1 MLLRIFLAM
10 IAAGLLVPARFLL
23 PGAVAKV
30 AAQETKTREQKS
42 SSKFAKEIA
51 ALVAT
56 QEKSW
61 NKGNLEE
68 FLTSYARSKQ
78 VTYVSNGSVTRGY
91 DAIRERYVQR
101 YGNNRASMGQLT
113 LTELETTDLGD
124 KHVLCIGKFTLV
136 HHSHVPIY
144 GRFSL
149 IFAKGKDGW
158 KIIYD
163 HSSQ

>member
-1 MLLRIFLAM
+1 MLLRVFLAM
-10 IAAGLLVPARFLL
+10 IAVGLLVPARFLL
-23 PGAVAKV
+23 PGAAAKV
-30 AAQETKTREQKS
+30 AAQETKVREQKS

-56 QEKSW
+56 QEKAW
-61 NKGNLEE
+61 NKGNLDE

-78 VTYVSNGSVTRGY
+78 VTYVSNGNITRGY
-91 DAIRERYVQR
+91 DAIRERYVKR
-101 YGNNRASMGQLT
+101 YGNNRASMGNLT
-113 LTELETTDLGD
+113 LTELETTDLSD
-124 KHVLCIGKFTLV
+124 KHVLCIGKFTVV

-149 IFAKGKDGW
+149 IFVKGKDGW
-158 KIIYD
+158 KIMYD